1 MLDFDSA
8 PPMSE
13 DEFLDSCA
21 DWLPGDAMGRLRD
34 LSLLP
39 PEDIRKGDSAI
50 DRWHV
55 WETRLRN
62 ALAARRARREG
73 GGGDRAAEKY
83 LRENLDFFSEIE
95 DGVQEAFAK
104 SSPADREDVLDKLR
118 WRVLED
124 IESGHDF
131 DFDKLCVYKLKLL
144 LQVKRASRDTA
155 KGAENLEA
163 ALATTA
169 LALVEE

>member
-1 MLDFDSA
+1 
-8 PPMSE
+8 MSE
-13 DEFLDSCA
+13 TEFLDACA
-21 DWLPGDAMGRLRD
+21 DWLPDDAMERIRELT
-34 LSLLP
+34 LLP

-50 DRWHV
+50 DRWNV

-62 ALAARRARREG
+62 ALAARRSRRDG

-95 DGVQEAFAK
+95 DGVQEAFSK
-104 SSPADREDVLDKLR
+104 SSPLEREDVLDKLR
-118 WRVLED
+118 WRALED

-144 LQVKRASRDTA
+144 LLAKRASRNTA
-155 KGAENLEA
+155 KGEENLEA
-163 ALATTA
+163 ALTTTA
-169 LALVEE
+169 LVPVEE